1 MKRLVHGLLAA
12 LVIVGSATATT
23 HTNKS
28 FFAPRPHNP
37 NLAMEQTTWHKQTAL
52 IDDDKFG
59 GTIQATGFYD
69 HSQNDKD
76 LGQFFGVTNTRNSN
90 SIDDFIDVEAYAVVG
105 AATKV
110 HLLAEDIFHNYVYA
124 TPATNSTLADRIT
137 LRPDHESYGLRL
149 DYHQKLDNFVKGL
162 FFKVTMPIVHV
173 KTSLG
178 YSSTAA
184 TSSKQTTGGTALKSL
199 EDFLTGNVVNTS
211 VHNKQNALTKMKWHN
226 SNSETGIADID
237 IMLGYNFLY
246 KNDRHVNVNVGLTI
260 PTGNDPNGNFL
271 WEAVVGNGGH
281 WALGAGVDAGFQ
293 IWKDEDKSLDI
304 LFAANYR
311 YLFESNE
318 TRCPDFTSTN
328 TAGANTKMYS
338 RYILGGRLNQVAT
351 TALFPLANEITR
363 DFDVTP
369 GSQFDGMIDLA
380 FNWGNWTFDLGY
392 NVFAKEQEDVDW
404 TGDEINNIYAVAGWG
419 YNTANAFTAGAPG
432 YSAVAIP
439 KTGYDLDSITHPSVF
454 THKIFGGV
462 GHAFNSWEYPLML
475 GIGGSWEF
483 ETDNDAL
490 EQWSLWAKLGLT
502 F

>member
-1 MKRLVHGLLAA
+1 MKRIVHGLLAA

-52 IDDDKFG
+52 IDDDKFC

-69 HSQNDKD
+69 NSQNEKD

-90 SIDDFIDVEAYAVVG
+90 SIDDFIDVASFLAYG
-105 AATKV
+105 AGGNPAKV
-110 HLLAEDIFHNYVYA
+110 HLITEDLFHNHNY
-124 TPATNSTLADRIT
+124 TTQKSKLADKIM

-149 DYHQKLDNFVKGL
+149 DYHQKLDNFIKGL
-162 FFKVTMPIVHV
+162 FFKVTMPIVHA

-184 TSSKQTTGGTALKSL
+184 TPNKQLLAKGGTLSGASKSL
-199 EDFLTGNVVNTS
+199 TDFLTGNVANTDA
-211 VHNKQNALTKMKWHN
+211 HDKQGALTKMKWHN

-237 IMLGYNFLY
+237 VTLGYNFLY
-246 KNDRHVNVNVGLTI
+246 KNDRHANVNIGLTI
-260 PTGNDPNGNFL
+260 PTGNDPDGNFL

-311 YLFESNE
+311 YLFESDE
-318 TRCPDFTSTN
+318 KRCPDFTPTTTSGN
-328 TAGANTKMYS
+328 THKMFS
-338 RYILGGRLNQVAT
+338 RYILGGKLNQAGG
-351 TALFPLANEITR
+351 TALVPLANLITR

-392 NVFAKEQEDVDW
+392 NLFAKEQEDIDW
-404 TGDEINNIYAVAGWG
+404 TGAEINNIYAVSSWG
-419 YNTANAFTAGAPG
+419 YDTANKFDTVAPINN
-432 YSAVAIP
+432 AIAIP
-439 KTGYDLDSITHPSVF
+439 KTAYDLGSITHPSVL

-475 GIGGSWEF
+475 GVGGSWEF
-483 ETDNDAL
+483 
-490 EQWSLWAKLGLT
+490 
-502 F
+502 